1 MRIHAHFLSAAAILL
16 SISTKG
22 QDKIYLEK
30 EQKDGKVIE
39 VTEDKVRY
47 KNPLNPGPVY
57 SISRNKVLFVFS
69 ETGNFLVLDKMEAG
83 QQESAMIKYFLS
95 APANTKQDRIF
106 TSQKKELVCD
116 IVKEDE
122 TALTVNVN
130 GIDMKLEKS
139 TIALI
144 VYKDGKHKLLCESSV
159 ASGILMESQNKLLA
173 SLRTPAEMSPA
184 PKAMAASE
192 QTAAT
197 TNISKETPATHP
209 VTTQE
214 TTPPVQ
220 EPQTVKPDTALHSA
234 AIGGETASAELPT
247 TTIARVPAAEPVKPT
262 AQYAAVMIKANKQ
275 FSITYTINDTLSG
288 SVKPAMGKRLQLKP
302 GQYNYRLDDKQGNIK
317 ENTLNISE
325 NDLGKEIT
333 ISFPEIN
340 YALLKA
346 EEMRRK
352 KATADSLAE
361 IKARAMEALRVEHE
375 NHVQSLRDSL
385 TGAADN
391 IISLQ
396 TETEKSIAQIKD
408 GTQDMDETF
417 VAKGKELAE
426 SRSEFAE
433 IKKRYLADAAAPSDK
448 EKREAFL
455 KQLKLKEDK
464 FSLKGSQFIENV
476 QAGKEPMSRDL
487 MVALNKARINDLL
500 LFIPADSINEK
511 RMEGDYLLI
520 YAVKK
525 QLSSSV
531 VQYLVDK
538 GTDVNFF
545 GKRFA
550 DNTEIYQTPLA
561 TACINGDDR
570 TVKVLAGAKA
580 GFVPPAASS
589 KEKRHNLKYI
599 LSKTTNPKVITVLK
613 DAGYDLNDGTED
625 MVNAMKEI
633 EANMIKVEG
642 GMFTMGCTE
651 DQKNDCVAAET
662 PAIQVSIKTFSIGKF
677 EITRKQWI
685 ALMDGDN
692 LGEFRD
698 CMNCPVEGV
707 TYDTAM
713 AFLKKLN
720 SISEKKY
727 RLPTEAEWEYAAR
740 GGKTPSTTFRFAG
753 SNDFNEVSISKDNG
767 IGKPRPVGQK
777 KPNDLG
783 LYDMSGNVA
792 EWCSDW
798 YMERYYLNSTKNNP
812 KGPEEGN
819 QKVLRGG
826 SWNLSSWSAR
836 VSGRR
841 GVDRNMVNSGI
852 GFRLASDQ

>member
-1 MRIHAHFLSAAAILL
+1 MRIHAHFLSAAVILL
-16 SISTKG
+16 SVSTKG

-39 VTEDKVRY
+39 ITEDKVRY

-69 ETGNFLVLDKMEAG
+69 EIGNFLVLDKMEAG
-83 QQESAMIKYFLS
+83 QQELAMIKYFLS
-95 APANTKQDRIF
+95 APANNKQDRIF

-122 TALTVNVN
+122 TALTVNVS

-159 ASGILMESQNKLLA
+159 AAGILIESQSKLLA
-173 SLRTPAEMSPA
+173 SLKTQAETPPA
-184 PKAMAASE
+184 TKAMTISE
-192 QTAAT
+192 QTVAT

-209 VTTQE
+209 VATQE

-220 EPQTVKPDTALHSA
+220 ESQTAKPDTALHSA
-234 AIGGETASAELPT
+234 TIGGGTASTELPAT
-247 TTIARVPAAEPVKPT
+247 PVVRVPAAEPVKP
-262 AQYAAVMIKANKQ
+262 APQYAVVVIKANKQ
-275 FSITYTINDTLSG
+275 SSVTYTINDTLSG

-317 ENTLNISE
+317 ENNLDISE

-346 EEMRRK
+346 KEMRKK

-361 IKARAMEALRVEHE
+361 IKAMAMEALRIEHE

-417 VAKGKELAE
+417 VAKGKELAA

-433 IKKRYLADAAAPSDK
+433 IKKRYLAEAAAPSDK

-464 FSLKGSQFIENV
+464 FSLRGSQFIENV
-476 QAGKEPMSRDL
+476 QSGKEPMSRDL

-500 LFIPADSINEK
+500 LFIPTDSINEK
-511 RMEGDYLLI
+511 RMEGDYLLV

-525 QLSSSV
+525 QLPSSV

-561 TACINGDDR
+561 TACINGDDK

-580 GFVPPAASS
+580 GFVPPAASA

-633 EANMIKVEG
+633 EANMVKVEG

-662 PAIQVSIKTFSIGKF
+662 PAIQVSVKTFSIGKF

-767 IGKPRPVGQK
+767 TGKPKPVGQK

-798 YMERYYLNSTKNNP
+798 YMERYYLNSTKDNP

-852 GFRLASDQ
+852 GFRLVSDQ